1 MENQKEGNHPY
12 EEIIHLKHHVSST
25 HKHMAIY
32 DRAAQ
37 FAPFA
42 ALTGYDG
49 KIKET
54 ARLTDQRIELSEDE
68 KTMLNNKLILLR
80 EQIDTHP
87 EIEIVYFQKDEK
99 KSGGA
104 YITVKGMVKKLNEY
118 QRSIELHNGVN
129 IFVEAIV
136 DISGAIF
143 KNIEIW

>member
-1 MENQKEGNHPY
+1 
-12 EEIIHLKHHVSST
+12 
-25 HKHMAIY
+25 MAIY

>member
-1 MENQKEGNHPY
+1 MENQEEGNHPY
-12 EEIIHLKHHVSST
+12 EDIIQLKHYVSST

-42 ALTGYDG
+42 ALTGYEG

-68 KTMLNNKLILLR
+68 KTILNNKLFLLK
-80 EQIDTHP
+80 EQIDIHP

-118 QRSIELHNGVN
+118 QRSIELHSGVN

-136 DISGAIF
+136 DISGEIF
-143 KNIEIW
+143 KDIELW